1 MIPLL
6 LLLLFYFLLLFLL
19 YSSSPFFSFSLSS
32 FISFFLILCL
42 EAHAWKMALI
52 PPAVES
58 RDEKEPKVCLTQC
71 PLGMDVSGRRLP
83 YIHPSTTTQV
93 CSFWNIQSLL
103 LATCLPSSN
112 SISHWPF
119 LLTERSVCNSVPVS
133 LYNTHCAVVQA
144 MLNSLLRWEPC
155 SRIQE
160 ILAS

>member
-6 LLLLFYFLLLFLL
+6 LLLLFHFLLLFLL

-32 FISFFLILCL
+32 FISFFLILRL

-52 PPAVES
+52 PTAVES

-83 YIHPSTTTQV
+83 CIHPSTTTQV

-103 LATCLPSSN
+103 LATRLPSPN
-112 SISHWPF
+112 SISHRPF
-119 LLTERSVCNSVPVS
+119 LLPERSVRNSVPVS

-155 SRIQE
+155 GRIQE